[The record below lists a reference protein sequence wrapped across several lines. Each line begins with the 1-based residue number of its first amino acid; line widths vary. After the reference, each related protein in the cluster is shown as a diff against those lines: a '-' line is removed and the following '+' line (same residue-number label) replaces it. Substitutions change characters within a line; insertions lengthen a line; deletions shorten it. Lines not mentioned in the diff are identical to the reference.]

1 MDPDLSRFVRSLQKC
16 IGSENIALEAK
27 FEGLGRQRNG
37 NHILQNVS
45 GNVGP
50 GSIPAV
56 MGASGTAKST
66 FVRVLMGKEKSAED
80 VVTPELTVRENPAA
94 LSQDTVT
101 VQMDRL
107 WICEHV
113 DILSDCLKLT
123 HIKDNLVTLL
133 TLVYLAV
140 RESV

>member
-1 MDPDLSRFVRSLQKC
+1 MAYQQENFDSMDPDLSRFVRSLQKC

-66 FVRVLMGKEKSAED
+66 FVRVLMGKEKSAEGEIF
-80 VVTPELTVRENPAA
+80 VNGHLGSLN
-94 LSQDTVT
+94 
-101 VQMDRL
+101 
-107 WICEHV
+107 
-113 DILSDCLKLT
+113 
-123 HIKDNLVTLL
+123 
-133 TLVYLAV
+133 
-140 RESV
+140 